1 MGIEFG
7 LVGLVILAFD
17 IYAIIR
23 ILGSG
28 ASTLAKIIW
37 ILIILVMPLVGL
49 ILWALFGPSGR
60 GVARV

>member
-1 MGIEFG
+1 MGIE
-7 LVGLVILAFD
+7 VGLIGLIIIALD

-23 ILGSG
+23 IFGSA
-28 ASTLAKIIW
+28 ASTLAKIVW
-37 ILIILVMPLVGL
+37 VLVILVMPFVGL

>member
-1 MGIEFG
+1 MGIE
-7 LVGLVILAFD
+7 VGLIGLIIIAFD

-23 ILGSG
+23 IFGSA
-28 ASTLAKIIW
+28 ASTLAKIVW
-37 ILIILVMPLVGL
+37 VLVILVMPLVGL